1 MIKRGIGNGM
11 AAFHVGV
18 GLKGIA
24 VFSVLSYVLDV
35 FGPSLRQSCYETH
48 FRLLDVAAG
57 RAAGLPSA
65 VEAPLRLFPR

>member
-1 MIKRGIGNGM
+1 MIKRGIGNRM
-11 AAFHVGV
+11 AAFHAGV

-35 FGPSLRQSCYETH
+35 FGPSLRQSYETH

-57 RAAGLPSA
+57 RAGGLSSA